1 MDYHIRRLSLFKDLL
16 YLPSDTIPQGFT
28 GERMTQF
35 HTQVDKKNLE
45 PTADQYLCEGSFC
58 GYGLPSNTDGSLDA
72 VLPAGIDASSL
83 KKIPAGTYAFVQRD
97 YDSDKSP
104 LKAAEALW
112 LEFLWEEWEPADD
125 IVYLRELPHG
135 NSTVFQLFRR
145 IQEYG
150 SP

>member
-1 MDYHIRRLSLFKDLL
+1 
-16 YLPSDTIPQGFT
+16 
-28 GERMTQF
+28 MTQF

-45 PTADQYLCEGSFC
+45 PTADQYLCEGNFC

-72 VLPAGIDASSL
+72 VLPAGIDTRSL
-83 KKIPAGTYAFVQRD
+83 KKIPAGTYAFVQRN
-97 YDSDKSP
+97 YDSDESP
-104 LKAAEALW
+104 LKVAEALW